1 VKTISVGA
9 ALALGTALGVGLA
22 LGACQSSDVSRD
34 LGARCTADTDCA
46 QKCLGPDADWPGG
59 FCTTVCDVDTDC
71 GDNARCLAEDSGVC
85 AFSCGSDG
93 DCAFL
98 DGNYV
103 CVPEDPETGGL
114 KVMVC
119 RGD

>member
-1 VKTISVGA
+1 LSA
-9 ALALGTALGVGLA
+9 AATALGLALASGAGLA
-22 LGACQSSDVSRD
+22 ACQSSDVSRD
-34 LGARCTADTDCA
+34 LGARCTSDSDCA
-46 QKCLGPDADWPGG
+46 EKCVGPDADWPGG
-59 FCTTVCDVDTDC
+59 FCTTVCDSDSDC
-71 GDNARCLAEDSGVC
+71 GSNAHCITEDDGIC

-98 DGNYV
+98 DGNYT
-103 CVPEDPETGGL
+103 CVPEDPQSGAL